1 MAKRHE
7 RTLARRQA
15 VQVLYSAEINDVSPD
30 EAAENLAWVL
40 EDGEEGVLLDYA
52 LELVKGVQEHQS
64 EIDAYMAN
72 TSENWSILRMPIVDR
87 SILRVALFEMMHEDK
102 VPVSVSINEAV
113 ELAKAFGG
121 EDESPRFVN
130 GVLGRIARQ
139 MEGSDE
145 VKVASGEQSGATD
158 GTDA

>member
-15 VQVLYSAEINDVSPD
+15 VQVLYSAEINDITPD

-40 EDGEEGVLLDYA
+40 EDSEEGVLLDYA
-52 LELVKGVQEHQS
+52 LELVKGVETHQS
-64 EIDAYMAN
+64 EIDAHLAD
-72 TSENWSILRMPIVDR
+72 TSENWSLLRMPIVDR
-87 SILRVALFEMMHEDK
+87 SILRVALFEMLHEDK

-113 ELAKAFGG
+113 ELAKGFGG

-130 GVLGRIARQ
+130 GVLGRIARELEEKAGQ
-139 MEGSDE
+139 
-145 VKVASGEQSGATD
+145 
-158 GTDA
+158 